1 MSEGVN
7 VVEPLVIYVHGM
19 PLMFRGW
26 NGAYEKKTRIS
37 VTRADEDLHEE
48 IVEYHLKNHTYYCIG
63 IKHTKIVKEKEGGWT
78 LRINDSSYSDGAVI
92 YRTASDNVEG
102 DWGDILV
109 TSNND
114 VSTWV
119 RSNWV
124 IASITT
130 VAVLV
135 ICNWF

>member
-1 MSEGVN
+1 MSEGGD
-7 VVEPLVIYVHGM
+7 VVEPIVIYVHGM

-26 NGAYEKKTRIS
+26 NGAYEKKSKGS
-37 VTRADEDLHEE
+37 VTGEK
-48 IVEYHLKNHTYYCIG
+48 IIEYHLVNHTYYCIG

-78 LRINDSSYSDGAVI
+78 LRINDGSFSDGGVI
-92 YRTASDNVEG
+92 YRTMSDHVES
-102 DWGDILV
+102 DWGDILI

-124 IASITT
+124 IASIAT
-130 VAVLV
+130 VTILMVY
-135 ICNWF
+135 NWF